1 MIKGKLTRDSFHVF
15 QANAKNALKQS
26 EQIPSV
32 LICAGTGC
40 IAGGSMKIYENI
52 KAECEARDL
61 PVYVGLKHDNEAE
74 KSLHVKMSGCHGFCE
89 MGPLVHIEP
98 MGILYI
104 HVKPEDCHEIIEK
117 TVLGGEIIDRLVYH
131 LDGVAYPRQEDIPF
145 YKLQHRVVLE
155 NCGTSDA
162 EDIEEYIRDAG
173 SKSALNSALSSYGVN
188 VDMLRDLYE
197 LEAKYAYLQAYL
209 YGAEGEKIAAN
220 VRYDYL
226 TEHAVCFKQVLI
238 RAFDYVYE
246 TDNNGDEIYYKVGE
260 NNAKINNIA
269 YDTVNGFT
277 RVDEFDK
284 TIVDKNGDAIYYLP
298 NGSIA
303 YDKVNGVR
311 SVVYDANG
319 VAKTVKYSAEELAEH
334 KAAGEEIM
342 ASVTKG
348 DYAAFEALL
357 AEYEVS
363 GDDAFVTDS
372 TYCFLYTTGDN
383 DYDYLN
389 DIADVLAESEEGVV
403 RMVSS
408 EYGYNV
414 VMKYPI
420 PQDAVTNAAY
430 EDWFGDLSTR
440 VVAKLFHNKCEPY
453 MERVAVSTEE
463 FANLPSMKQISTNFS
478 Y

>member
-1 MIKGKLTRDSFHVF
+1 MKTTASRRILSVILCLALLMGAVAMTACSKRGTTLLELNGYTISTNQYQLLLSRVKASLYYAGYSVDSSTFWDMVIDSEGNTYDQYF
-15 QANAKNALKQS
+15 RNAALNDAKRYLAAAVIFDEEGLVLPQS
-26 EQIPSV
+26 YKD
-32 LICAGTGC
+32 A
-40 IAGGSMKIYENI
+40 
-52 KAECEARDL
+52 
-61 PVYVGLKHDNEAE
+61 
-74 KSLHVKMSGCHGFCE
+74 
-89 MGPLVHIEP
+89 
-98 MGILYI
+98 
-104 HVKPEDCHEIIEK
+104 
-117 TVLGGEIIDRLVYH
+117 ID
-131 LDGVAYPRQEDIPF
+131 EDI
-145 YKLQHRVVLE
+145 
-155 NCGTSDA
+155 D
-162 EDIEEYIRDAG
+162 EYVRDAG
-173 SKSALNSALSSYGVN
+173 SKSALNNALSAYGIN

-197 LEAKYAYLQAYL
+197 LEAKYAYLQAHL

-269 YDTVNGFT
+269 YDTVGGFT

-284 TIVDKNGDAIYYLP
+284 TILDKNGDAIYYLP

>member
-1 MIKGKLTRDSFHVF
+1 MKTTTLRRALAVLLCLTMLLGAVAMTACSRKGATLLELKGHTISVNQYQLLLSRVKASLYYAGYSVDSATFWDMVIDSEGNTYDQYF
-15 QANAKNALKQS
+15 RNAALNDAKRYLAAAVIFDEEGLVLPQS
-26 EQIPSV
+26 YKD
-32 LICAGTGC
+32 A
-40 IAGGSMKIYENI
+40 
-52 KAECEARDL
+52 
-61 PVYVGLKHDNEAE
+61 
-74 KSLHVKMSGCHGFCE
+74 
-89 MGPLVHIEP
+89 
-98 MGILYI
+98 
-104 HVKPEDCHEIIEK
+104 
-117 TVLGGEIIDRLVYH
+117 ID
-131 LDGVAYPRQEDIPF
+131 
-145 YKLQHRVVLE
+145 
-155 NCGTSDA
+155 

-173 SKSALNSALSSYGVN
+173 SKSALNSTLSAYGVN
-188 VDMLRDLYE
+188 IDMLRDLYE
-197 LEAKYAYLQAYL
+197 LEAKYAYVQAYL

-246 TDNNGDEIYYKVGE
+246 TDLNGDEIYYKVGD
-260 NNAKINNIA
+260 NNAKVNNIA
-269 YDTVNGFT
+269 YDTIKGNP
-277 RVDEFDK
+277 RMDEFDK
-284 TIVDKNGDAIYYLP
+284 TIVDKNGDTVYYLP

-303 YDKVNGVR
+303 YDTEKGVR

-342 ASVTKG
+342 ASVVKG

-372 TYCFLYTTGDN
+372 EYCFLYTTGDN

-420 PQDAVTNAAY
+420 PQDAVTSTAY
-430 EDWFGDLSTR
+430 EDWFGDLTER
-440 VVAKLFHNKCEPY
+440 VVAKLFHTKCEPY
-453 MERVAVSTEE
+453 MEQVAVSNEE
-463 FANLPSMKQISTNFS
+463 FANLPSMKQVATNFS

>member
-1 MIKGKLTRDSFHVF
+1 MKTTAIRRILSVILCLALLMGAVAMTACSKRGTTLLELNGYTISTNQYQLLLSRVKASLYYAGYSVDSSTFWDMVIDSEGNTYDQYF
-15 QANAKNALKQS
+15 RNAALNDAKRYLAAAVIFDEEGLVLPQS
-26 EQIPSV
+26 YKD
-32 LICAGTGC
+32 A
-40 IAGGSMKIYENI
+40 
-52 KAECEARDL
+52 
-61 PVYVGLKHDNEAE
+61 
-74 KSLHVKMSGCHGFCE
+74 
-89 MGPLVHIEP
+89 
-98 MGILYI
+98 
-104 HVKPEDCHEIIEK
+104 
-117 TVLGGEIIDRLVYH
+117 ID
-131 LDGVAYPRQEDIPF
+131 EDI
-145 YKLQHRVVLE
+145 
-155 NCGTSDA
+155 D
-162 EDIEEYIRDAG
+162 EYIRDAG
-173 SKSALNSALSSYGVN
+173 SKSALNNALSAYGVN

-197 LEAKYAYLQAYL
+197 LEAKYAYLQAHL

-269 YDTVNGFT
+269 YDTVGGFT

-284 TIVDKNGDAIYYLP
+284 TILDKNGDAIYYLP

-342 ASVTKG
+342 TSVTKG

-363 GDDAFVTDS
+363 GDDAFVTDG

-463 FANLPSMKQISTNFS
+463 FASLPSMKQISTNFS

>member
-1 MIKGKLTRDSFHVF
+1 MKTTASRRILSVILCLALLMGAVAMTACSKRGTTLLELNGYTISTNQYQLLLSRVKASLYYAGYSVDSSTFWDMVIDSEGNTYDQYF
-15 QANAKNALKQS
+15 RNAALNDAKRYLAAAVIFDEEGLVLPQS
-26 EQIPSV
+26 YKD
-32 LICAGTGC
+32 A
-40 IAGGSMKIYENI
+40 
-52 KAECEARDL
+52 
-61 PVYVGLKHDNEAE
+61 
-74 KSLHVKMSGCHGFCE
+74 
-89 MGPLVHIEP
+89 
-98 MGILYI
+98 
-104 HVKPEDCHEIIEK
+104 
-117 TVLGGEIIDRLVYH
+117 ID
-131 LDGVAYPRQEDIPF
+131 EDI
-145 YKLQHRVVLE
+145 
-155 NCGTSDA
+155 D
-162 EDIEEYIRDAG
+162 EYVRDAG
-173 SKSALNSALSSYGVN
+173 SKSALNNALSAYGVN

-197 LEAKYAYLQAYL
+197 LEAKYAYLQAHL

-277 RVDEFDK
+277 RMDEFDK
-284 TIVDKNGDAIYYLP
+284 TILDKNGDAIYYLP

>member
-1 MIKGKLTRDSFHVF
+1 MNITTLRRGARRLLTVVLCLALMVGAVAMTACAKKSPALLELDGHKITANQYQFFLSRVKG
-15 QANAKNALKQS
+15 
-26 EQIPSV
+26 
-32 LICAGTGC
+32 
-40 IAGGSMKIYENI
+40 
-52 KAECEARDL
+52 
-61 PVYVGLKHDNEAE
+61 
-74 KSLHVKMSGCHGFCE
+74 SLHYTGYNVESADFWNM
-89 MGPLVHIEP
+89 
-98 MGILYI
+98 
-104 HVKPEDCHEIIEK
+104 
-117 TVLGGEIIDRLVYH
+117 IIDDQNNTYDDYFRNAVLDDARRYLAALAIFEERGLVLPQGY
-131 LDGVAYPRQEDIPF
+131 LDRIDSE
-145 YKLQHRVVLE
+145 
-155 NCGTSDA
+155 
-162 EDIEEYIRDAG
+162 IESFRNDAG
-173 SKSALNSALSSYGVN
+173 SKSALNNALSAYGVN

-197 LEAKYAYLQAYL
+197 LEAKYAYLQAHL

-277 RVDEFDK
+277 RMDEFDK
-284 TIVDKNGDAIYYLP
+284 TILDKNGDAIYYLP

-363 GDDAFVTDS
+363 GDDDFVTDS

>member
-1 MIKGKLTRDSFHVF
+1 MKTTFTRRALAVLLCMTLLLGAVAMTACSRKGDTLLELEGYTISVNQYQLLLSRVKASLYYAGYSVDSATFWDMVIDSEGNTYDEYF
-15 QANAKNALKQS
+15 RNAALNDAKRYLAAAVIFDEEGLVLPQS
-26 EQIPSV
+26 YKD
-32 LICAGTGC
+32 A
-40 IAGGSMKIYENI
+40 
-52 KAECEARDL
+52 
-61 PVYVGLKHDNEAE
+61 
-74 KSLHVKMSGCHGFCE
+74 
-89 MGPLVHIEP
+89 
-98 MGILYI
+98 
-104 HVKPEDCHEIIEK
+104 
-117 TVLGGEIIDRLVYH
+117 ID
-131 LDGVAYPRQEDIPF
+131 EDI
-145 YKLQHRVVLE
+145 
-155 NCGTSDA
+155 N
-162 EDIEEYIRDAG
+162 EYIRDAG
-173 SKSALNSALSSYGVN
+173 SKSALNNTLSAYGVN

-197 LEAKYAYLQAYL
+197 LEAKYAYLQAHL
-209 YGAEGEKIAAN
+209 YGSEGEKIAAN
-220 VRYDYL
+220 VRHEYL
-226 TEHAVCFKQVLI
+226 TEYAVCFKQVLI

-260 NNAKINNIA
+260 NNAKVNNIA
-269 YDTVNGFT
+269 YDTVGGFT
-277 RVDEFDK
+277 RMDEFDK
-284 TIVDKNGDAIYYLP
+284 TITDKNGDAVYYLP

-303 YDKVNGVR
+303 YDTVNGVR

-342 ASVTKG
+342 ASVAKG

-357 AEYEVS
+357 SEYEVS
-363 GDDAFVTDS
+363 GDDAFVTDG

-420 PQDAVTNAAY
+420 PQDAVTNTAY
-430 EDWFGDLSTR
+430 EDWFGDLTTR
-440 VVAKLFHNKCEPY
+440 VVAKLFHTKCEPY
-453 MERVAVSTEE
+453 MDKVAVSSEK
-463 FANLPSMKQISTNFS
+463 FAELPSMKQVSTNFG

>member
-1 MIKGKLTRDSFHVF
+1 MKTTASRRILSVILCL
-15 QANAKNALKQS
+15 ALLMGAVAMTACSKR
-26 EQIPSV
+26 
-32 LICAGTGC
+32 GTTLL
-40 IAGGSMKIYENI
+40 E
-52 KAECEARDL
+52 
-61 PVYVGLKHDNEAE
+61 
-74 KSLHVKMSGCHGFCE
+74 
-89 MGPLVHIEP
+89 
-98 MGILYI
+98 
-104 HVKPEDCHEIIEK
+104 
-117 TVLGGEIIDRLVYH
+117 
-131 LDGVAYPRQEDIPF
+131 LDGYTISTNQYQLLLSRVKASLYYAGYSVDSSTFWDMVIDSEGNTYDQYFRNAALNDAKRYLAAAVIFDEEGLVLPQSYKDAIDEDI
-145 YKLQHRVVLE
+145 
-155 NCGTSDA
+155 D
-162 EDIEEYIRDAG
+162 EYIRDAG
-173 SKSALNSALSSYGVN
+173 SKSALNNALSAYGVN
-188 VDMLRDLYE
+188 VDMLCDLYE
-197 LEAKYAYLQAYL
+197 LEAKYAYLQAHL

-269 YDTVNGFT
+269 YDTVGGFT

-284 TIVDKNGDAIYYLP
+284 TILDKNGDAIYYLP

>member
-1 MIKGKLTRDSFHVF
+1 MKTTASRRILSVILCLAILVGAVAMTACSKRGTTLLELNGYTISTNQYQLLLSRVKASLYYAGYSVDSSTFWDMVIDSEGNTYDQYF
-15 QANAKNALKQS
+15 RNAALNDAKRYLAAAVIFDEEGLVLPQS
-26 EQIPSV
+26 YKD
-32 LICAGTGC
+32 A
-40 IAGGSMKIYENI
+40 
-52 KAECEARDL
+52 
-61 PVYVGLKHDNEAE
+61 
-74 KSLHVKMSGCHGFCE
+74 
-89 MGPLVHIEP
+89 
-98 MGILYI
+98 
-104 HVKPEDCHEIIEK
+104 
-117 TVLGGEIIDRLVYH
+117 ID
-131 LDGVAYPRQEDIPF
+131 EDI
-145 YKLQHRVVLE
+145 
-155 NCGTSDA
+155 N
-162 EDIEEYIRDAG
+162 EYIRDAG
-173 SKSALNSALSSYGVN
+173 SKSALNNALSAYGVN

-197 LEAKYAYLQAYL
+197 LEAKYAYLQAHL

-269 YDTVNGFT
+269 YDTVGGFT

-284 TIVDKNGDAIYYLP
+284 TILDKNGDAIYYLP

-363 GDDAFVTDS
+363 GDDAFVTDG

-463 FANLPSMKQISTNFS
+463 FASLPSMKQISTNFS

>member
-1 MIKGKLTRDSFHVF
+1 MKTTASRRILSVILCLALLMGAVAMTACSKRGTTLLELNGYTISTNQYQLLLSRVKASLYYAGYSVDSSTFWDMVIDSEGNTYDQYF
-15 QANAKNALKQS
+15 RNAALNDAKRYLAAAVIFDEEGLVLPQS
-26 EQIPSV
+26 YKD
-32 LICAGTGC
+32 A
-40 IAGGSMKIYENI
+40 
-52 KAECEARDL
+52 
-61 PVYVGLKHDNEAE
+61 
-74 KSLHVKMSGCHGFCE
+74 
-89 MGPLVHIEP
+89 
-98 MGILYI
+98 
-104 HVKPEDCHEIIEK
+104 
-117 TVLGGEIIDRLVYH
+117 ID
-131 LDGVAYPRQEDIPF
+131 EDI
-145 YKLQHRVVLE
+145 
-155 NCGTSDA
+155 D
-162 EDIEEYIRDAG
+162 EYVRDAG
-173 SKSALNSALSSYGVN
+173 SKSALNNALSAYGVN

-197 LEAKYAYLQAYL
+197 LEAKYAYLQAHL

-269 YDTVNGFT
+269 YDTVGGFT

-284 TIVDKNGDAIYYLP
+284 TILDKNGDAIYYLP

-463 FANLPSMKQISTNFS
+463 FASLPSMKQISTNFS

>member
-1 MIKGKLTRDSFHVF
+1 MKTTAIRRILSVILCLALLMGAVAMTACSRKGTTLLELNGYTISTNQYQLLLSRVKASLYYAGYSVDSSTFWDMVIDSEGNTYDQYF
-15 QANAKNALKQS
+15 RNAALNDAKRYLAAAVIFDEEGLVLPQS
-26 EQIPSV
+26 YKD
-32 LICAGTGC
+32 A
-40 IAGGSMKIYENI
+40 
-52 KAECEARDL
+52 
-61 PVYVGLKHDNEAE
+61 
-74 KSLHVKMSGCHGFCE
+74 
-89 MGPLVHIEP
+89 
-98 MGILYI
+98 
-104 HVKPEDCHEIIEK
+104 
-117 TVLGGEIIDRLVYH
+117 ID
-131 LDGVAYPRQEDIPF
+131 EDI
-145 YKLQHRVVLE
+145 
-155 NCGTSDA
+155 D
-162 EDIEEYIRDAG
+162 EYIRDAG
-173 SKSALNSALSSYGVN
+173 SKSALNNALSAYGVN

-197 LEAKYAYLQAYL
+197 LEAKYAYLQAHL

-269 YDTVNGFT
+269 YDTINGNT
-277 RVDEFDK
+277 RLDEFEK
-284 TIVDKNGDAIYYLP
+284 TIVDKNGDAVYYLP

-303 YDKVNGVR
+303 YDKTNGVR

-342 ASVTKG
+342 TSVTKG

-420 PQDAVTNAAY
+420 PEDAVTNTAY
-430 EDWFGDLSTR
+430 EDWFGDLTDR
-440 VVAKLFHNKCEPY
+440 VTAKLFHNKCAPY
-453 MERVAVSTEE
+453 MEKVSVSSDV
-463 FANLPSMKQISTNFS
+463 FKALPSMKQVGTN
-478 Y
+478 YDY

>member
-1 MIKGKLTRDSFHVF
+1 MKTTASRRILSVILCLALLMGAVAMTACSKRGTTLLELNGYTISTNQYQLLLSRVKASLYYAGYSVDSSTFWDMVIDSEGNTYDQYF
-15 QANAKNALKQS
+15 RNAALNDAKRYLAAAVIFDEEGLVLPQS
-26 EQIPSV
+26 YKD
-32 LICAGTGC
+32 A
-40 IAGGSMKIYENI
+40 
-52 KAECEARDL
+52 
-61 PVYVGLKHDNEAE
+61 
-74 KSLHVKMSGCHGFCE
+74 
-89 MGPLVHIEP
+89 
-98 MGILYI
+98 
-104 HVKPEDCHEIIEK
+104 
-117 TVLGGEIIDRLVYH
+117 ID
-131 LDGVAYPRQEDIPF
+131 EDI
-145 YKLQHRVVLE
+145 
-155 NCGTSDA
+155 N
-162 EDIEEYIRDAG
+162 EYIRDAG
-173 SKSALNSALSSYGVN
+173 SKSALNNALSAYGVN

-197 LEAKYAYLQAYL
+197 LEAKYAYLQAHL

-269 YDTVNGFT
+269 YDTVGGFT

-284 TIVDKNGDAIYYLP
+284 TILDKNGDAIYYLP

-342 ASVTKG
+342 ATVTKG

-363 GDDAFVTDS
+363 GDDAFVTDG

-430 EDWFGDLSTR
+430 EDWFGDLTDR
-440 VVAKLFHNKCEPY
+440 VTAKLFHNKCEPY

>member
-1 MIKGKLTRDSFHVF
+1 MKTTAIRRILSVILCLALLMGAVAMTACSKRGTTLLELNGYTISTNQYQLLLSRVKASLYYAGYSVDSSTFWDMVIDSEGNTYDQYF
-15 QANAKNALKQS
+15 RNAALNDAKRYLAAAVIFDEEGLVLPQS
-26 EQIPSV
+26 YKD
-32 LICAGTGC
+32 A
-40 IAGGSMKIYENI
+40 
-52 KAECEARDL
+52 
-61 PVYVGLKHDNEAE
+61 
-74 KSLHVKMSGCHGFCE
+74 
-89 MGPLVHIEP
+89 
-98 MGILYI
+98 
-104 HVKPEDCHEIIEK
+104 
-117 TVLGGEIIDRLVYH
+117 ID
-131 LDGVAYPRQEDIPF
+131 EDI
-145 YKLQHRVVLE
+145 
-155 NCGTSDA
+155 D
-162 EDIEEYIRDAG
+162 EYIRDAG
-173 SKSALNSALSSYGVN
+173 SKSALNNALSAYGVN

-197 LEAKYAYLQAYL
+197 LEAKYAYLQAHL

-269 YDTVNGFT
+269 YDTINGNT
-277 RVDEFDK
+277 RLDEFEK
-284 TIVDKNGDAIYYLP
+284 TIVDKNGDAVYYLP

-303 YDKVNGVR
+303 YDKTNGVR

-342 ASVTKG
+342 TSVTKG

-414 VMKYPI
+414 VMKYAI
-420 PQDAVTNAAY
+420 PDDAITNADY
-430 EDWFGDLSTR
+430 KDWFGDLTTR
-440 VVAKLFHNKCEPY
+440 VIAKQFHTLCKPY
-453 MERVAVSTEE
+453 MEKVQLDEE
-463 FANLPSMKQISTNFS
+463 AFASLPSMKEVASNLD

>member
-1 MIKGKLTRDSFHVF
+1 MKTTFIRRL
-15 QANAKNALKQS
+15 
-26 EQIPSV
+26 ISV
-32 LICAGTGC
+32 LLCLALLTGAVAMTACSKKGTTLL
-40 IAGGSMKIYENI
+40 E
-52 KAECEARDL
+52 
-61 PVYVGLKHDNEAE
+61 
-74 KSLHVKMSGCHGFCE
+74 
-89 MGPLVHIEP
+89 
-98 MGILYI
+98 
-104 HVKPEDCHEIIEK
+104 
-117 TVLGGEIIDRLVYH
+117 
-131 LDGVAYPRQEDIPF
+131 LDGYTISVNQYQLLLSRVKASLYYAGYSVDSTTFWEMVIDSEGNTYDEYFRNAALNDAKRYLAAAVIFEEEGLVLPQS
-145 YKLQHRVVLE
+145 YK
-155 NCGTSDA
+155 DA
-162 EDIEEYIRDAG
+162 LDEDIEEYIRDAG
-173 SKSALNSALSSYGVN
+173 SKSALNNTLSAYGVN
-188 VDMLRDLYE
+188 IDMLRDLYE
-197 LEAKYAYLQAYL
+197 LEAKYAYVQAYL

-260 NNAKINNIA
+260 NNAKVNNIA
-269 YDTVNGFT
+269 YDTVSGFT
-277 RVDEFDK
+277 RMDEFDK
-284 TIVDKNGDAIYYLP
+284 TIVDKNGDAVYYLP

-303 YDKVNGVR
+303 YDTVNGVR

-342 ASVTKG
+342 ASVAKG

-372 TYCFLYTTGDN
+372 EYCFLYTTGDN
-383 DYDYLN
+383 SYDYLN
-389 DIADVLAESEEGVV
+389 DIADVLAESEEGTV
-403 RMVSS
+403 RMISS

-420 PQDAVTNAAY
+420 PEDAVTNTAY
-430 EDWFGDLSTR
+430 EDWFGDLTTR
-440 VVAKLFHNKCEPY
+440 VVAKLFHTKCEPY

>member
-1 MIKGKLTRDSFHVF
+1 MKTTASRRILSVILCLAILMGAVAMTACSKKGTTLLELNGYTISTNQYQLLLSRVKASLYYAGYSVDSSTFWDMVIDSEGNTYDQYF
-15 QANAKNALKQS
+15 RNAALNDAKRYLAAAVIFDEEGLVLPQS
-26 EQIPSV
+26 YKD
-32 LICAGTGC
+32 A
-40 IAGGSMKIYENI
+40 
-52 KAECEARDL
+52 
-61 PVYVGLKHDNEAE
+61 
-74 KSLHVKMSGCHGFCE
+74 
-89 MGPLVHIEP
+89 
-98 MGILYI
+98 
-104 HVKPEDCHEIIEK
+104 
-117 TVLGGEIIDRLVYH
+117 ID
-131 LDGVAYPRQEDIPF
+131 EDI
-145 YKLQHRVVLE
+145 
-155 NCGTSDA
+155 D
-162 EDIEEYIRDAG
+162 EYVRDAG
-173 SKSALNSALSSYGVN
+173 SKSALNNALSAYGVN

-197 LEAKYAYLQAYL
+197 LEAKYAYLQAHL

-269 YDTVNGFT
+269 YDTVGGFT

-284 TIVDKNGDAIYYLP
+284 TILDKNGDAIYYLP